1 MWSHRHWKEKMER
14 AARRVAYIVEA
25 NGALNSC
32 RCFLCPSQSLSA
44 EHLLGP
50 KHFNELLGRVPE
62 NMPVRTDDFWQTWTF
77 ETGTGAMAFNHADGT
92 LRMVR
97 RPDGN
102 ESVAPAPPP
111 APAVA
116 GQSYQSAEISP
127 DPHERV
133 LAAVRV
139 QPRPPP
145 PPPVEVFASSQPA
158 TSSSFAP
165 PAPEMLLA
173 SQQQQSATAGST
185 GGTVSPW
192 GELSPVRP
200 DAPANPHTI
209 GTQQPPVSGV
219 GVFLWF
225 WQQHAAREVKRLEEV
240 LVAALGST
248 VARYCEL
255 CQRSILPSESFAQH
269 VAMDIGHMAQVQA
282 RFEHEGPSG
291 RGWVQCWAGVA
302 QLNHLTL
309 DLSVDEL
316 RARGAGSEVAASTF
330 SGTAVGGRASTLE
343 AEEQPCAAVQQVAA
357 ASGVEEKQEDPRI
370 VPAAAMQWETYQD
383 PTFGALWYLNAKTG
397 EVSWSDP
404 THMESCGTVGGG
416 QENTSP
422 TAALAAGTGGCVG

>member
-1 MWSHRHWKEKMER
+1 M
-14 AARRVAYIVEA
+14 
-25 NGALNSC
+25 
-32 RCFLCPSQSLSA
+32 
-44 EHLLGP
+44 
-50 KHFNELLGRVPE
+50 GRVPE

-102 ESVAPAPPP
+102 EPVSPAPPL

-116 GQSYQSAEISP
+116 GQSHQSAEISA

-139 QPRPPP
+139 LPRLPTPPLE
-145 PPPVEVFASSQPA
+145 EVFAQPA

-165 PAPEMLLA
+165 PAADMLLA
-173 SQQQQSATAGST
+173 SQQQQSGAAGST

-192 GELSPVRP
+192 GKLSPAKP
-200 DAPANPHTI
+200 DAPAEPHTI

-240 LVAALGST
+240 LFATLGST

-255 CQRSILPSESFAQH
+255 CQCSILQSDRFVEH
-269 VAMDIGHMAQVQA
+269 VARDIGHMAQVQA

-330 SGTAVGGRASTLE
+330 SGTAVGGRASACEGEVQL
-343 AEEQPCAAVQQVAA
+343 CAAVQQVAV
-357 ASGVEEKQEDPRI
+357 ASGTAVGGRASAHEEKQEDPRI
-370 VPAAAMQWETYQD
+370 VPAAPTHWQAYMD
-383 PTFGALWYLNAKTG
+383 PTSGAPWYLNTKTG